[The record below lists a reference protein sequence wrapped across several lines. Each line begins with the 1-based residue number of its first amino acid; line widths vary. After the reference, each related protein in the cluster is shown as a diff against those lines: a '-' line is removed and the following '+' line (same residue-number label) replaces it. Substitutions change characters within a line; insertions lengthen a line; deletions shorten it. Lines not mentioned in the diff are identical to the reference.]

1 MMEAVHQHLI
11 DVRAREDARKWHTEP
26 GIQARSTKPKRP
38 EGMSGRQFKR
48 ARKAFRRDLRA
59 MSPER
64 LAALTEMA
72 ACR

>member
-11 DVRAREDARKWHTEP
+11 DVRAREDAQRWHTAH
-26 GIQARSTKPKRP
+26 GAQARSAKPKKP
-38 EGMSGRQFKR
+38 AGMSGRQFKR